1 MRALVLDASVAAR
14 FLLEEDFADQ
24 AQDALEEFIDGNLD
38 LSAPRLI
45 MVEVGNA
52 LRTAAARGI
61 VGDVEA
67 SGMYSKLLD
76 LGLGR
81 IELTDED
88 HRRVLELSIRRKMSF
103 YDAVYVYASKV
114 NGVALLTADD
124 SQVRCAVGE
133 TEVIHLRDFRKR
145 SAASSTTHRAR
156 D

>member
-1 MRALVLDASVAAR
+1 MRAFVLDASVATR
-14 FLLEEDFADQ
+14 FLLEEDFGGQ

-52 LRTAAARGI
+52 LRTAVARGI
-61 VGDVEA
+61 SGDLEA
-67 SGMYSKLLD
+67 SSMYSKLLD

-81 IELTDED
+81 IKLTDED
-88 HRRVLELSIRRKMSF
+88 HKHILEMSIRRKMSF
-103 YDAVYVYASKV
+103 YDAVYVYTSKV

-124 SQVRCAVGE
+124 SQVRCAEGE

-145 SAASSTTHRAR
+145 SAAS
-156 D
+156 